1 MFERK
6 QQTVPSTLHR
16 EGHSKRRLSAN
27 QAALSPQAKL
37 ADILITGLLL
47 LQLWKLN
54 VYQFELS
61 GLCPLLRQPQQFSLL
76 TPRSSPDTNHKCSKD
91 RWALQISPRP
101 HPAYTNYL
109 QIYQQ
114 ENLLKETRLFCLKD
128 VLKQFSKSAWLKY
141 LHMVM
146 RRALPR

>member
-16 EGHSKRRLSAN
+16 EGHSKRRLSAS

-37 ADILITGLLL
+37 ADIRITGFLL

-54 VYQFELS
+54 VYLFEPS
-61 GLCPLLRQPQQFSLL
+61 GLCPLLRQPQQFSLM
-76 TPRSSPDTNHKCSKD
+76 TPRSSPDTQM
-91 RWALQISPRP
+91 LQRPLSPTNIKPRS
-101 HPAYTNYL
+101 HPVYTNYL

-146 RRALPR
+146 RRVLPR